1 MKSKKSAI
9 RVIRVC
15 MIIIYVVTV
24 IFLDFEPI
32 TKRRILIGLVV
43 ISAIAREI
51 VDRFIVE
58 DKKKSDK
65 EGHSNTIT

>member
-1 MKSKKSAI
+1 
-9 RVIRVC
+9 